1 LVPLKNDSLFSCETP
16 PFPLQV
22 RDGILTQQ
30 WSINKTWQWGN
41 KELPTLFNFSLDCR
55 YDIREDRLKGQLVVD
70 EYDYWYMGWN
80 ESTKKREWKLVH
92 KFTLT
97 CEVVSDYI
105 VPNAE
110 GLVVKIRDI
119 YPQRGMCAVKYH
131 VDKEYAESI
140 PQSFSGILGPFKV
153 VWLGYKPTRS
163 DGTGSSYDEGCEG
176 QVEDS
181 GARFDQIIGEVEV
194 RPCDDPDGWR
204 IAKHDMVIY
213 TNDRIETGE
222 KSWAVISDPRSVYT
236 MKPES
241 EVIIKFSLTL
251 KEENVLVL
259 MYGNLMANIKRT
271 IKEGALDIQLG
282 QAVLGTKGTTF
293 VAEERN
299 GISRLKVIE
308 GEVKFRSKA
317 TGETQLVK
325 AGEEIYADKKKG

>member
-1 LVPLKNDSLFSCETP
+1 
-16 PFPLQV
+16 
-22 RDGILTQQ
+22 
-30 WSINKTWQWGN
+30 
-41 KELPTLFNFSLDCR
+41 
-55 YDIREDRLKGQLVVD
+55 
-70 EYDYWYMGWN
+70 
-80 ESTKKREWKLVH
+80 
-92 KFTLT
+92 
-97 CEVVSDYI
+97 VVSDYI

-110 GLVVKIRDI
+110 GLVVKIRDM

-140 PQSFSGILGPFKV
+140 PQWFSGILGPFKV
-153 VWLGYKPTRS
+153 VWLWYKPTRS

-194 RPCDDPDGWR
+194 RPCDDPEGCR
-204 IAKHDMVIY
+204 VAKYDMVLY
-213 TNDRIETGE
+213 TNDHIKRGE
-222 KSWAVISDPRSVYT
+222 KSRAVISDPYTVYT

-241 EVIIKFSLTL
+241 EVIIRFSLTS

-259 MYGNLMANIKRT
+259 MFGNLMANIKRA
-271 IKEGALDIQLG
+271 IKEGALDIELG

-293 VAEERN
+293 VVEERN

-308 GEVKFRSKA
+308 GVVKFRSKA

-325 AGEEIYADKKKG
+325 AGEEIYADKNGLGPKTNFNIQEELKTWGIVEGHQQTTPQDTIIQSANQIIQTYLPTIQSSIPIIGVLLILIIALRRRSKRK